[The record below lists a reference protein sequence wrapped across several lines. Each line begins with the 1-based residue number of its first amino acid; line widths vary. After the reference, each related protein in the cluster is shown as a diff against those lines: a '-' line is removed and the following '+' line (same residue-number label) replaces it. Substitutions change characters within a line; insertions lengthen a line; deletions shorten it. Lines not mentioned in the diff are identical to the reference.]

1 MKYFPLLIIWLVI
14 WPFGAGAQGEVRAW
28 QLDPAM
34 SSIRFSVAIENSPAE
49 GEFTSF
55 STLILFDP
63 ENLPESRVE
72 VSIDLD
78 HIEASYDDVARNLKK
93 ANWFD
98 VAHYPTAH
106 FVGQDFKFLG
116 DKNYQVNGE
125 LTLRDVTRPETLYF
139 TLTEYDDR
147 HARIKGRMIL
157 DRRDYGVGQ
166 GGWRDVSPVA
176 GKVFLTV
183 IIAATKQQFP

>member
-1 MKYFPLLIIWLVI
+1 MKYFPLIIWLVI
-14 WPFGAGAQGEVRAW
+14 WPFGAGAQGEVREW
-28 QLDPAM
+28 QLDAAQ

-55 STLILFDP
+55 STLIHFDP
-63 ENLPESRVE
+63 ENLPESNVE
-72 VSIDLD
+72 VSIDLNQ
-78 HIEASYDDVARNLKK
+78 IEASYDDVAKNLKK
-93 ANWFD
+93 DNWFD

-106 FVGQDFKFLG
+106 FVGQDFKSLG
-116 DKNYQVNGE
+116 GNKYRVTGN

-147 HARIKGRMIL
+147 HARVKGRMTL

-183 IIAATKQQFP
+183 IIAASKQQFP

>member
-1 MKYFPLLIIWLVI
+1 VKYIFLLIGLL
-14 WPFGAGAQGEVRAW
+14 WPVGAGAQEDVTQW
-28 QLDPAM
+28 QLDTAT
-34 SSIRFSVAIENSPAE
+34 SRIGFSVAIEDSPAE
-49 GEFTSF
+49 GEFTRF

-72 VSIDLD
+72 VSIDLNQ
-78 HIEASYDDVARNLKK
+78 IEASYDDVAKNLKK

-116 DKNYQVNGE
+116 DKHYQVGGE

-139 TLTEYDDR
+139 TLEEYDDK
-147 HARIKGRMIL
+147 HARIRGRMVL

-166 GGWRDVSPVA
+166 GGWRDVSSVA
-176 GKVFLTV
+176 GKVFLDIV
-183 IIAATKQQFP
+183 IAATKQKFP